1 MSAPTTDPTTAR
13 APADNRLSLGQFVA
27 GVRTVARREL
37 SAYFDS
43 PIAYVV
49 VIAFAL
55 LANSIFMNEFFLA
68 GRLEMDAY
76 FDALP
81 LLLAVFLPAITMRL
95 WAEERQRRTIEFLL
109 TLPIRASQAV
119 VGKYLAAASLLVLL
133 LASSLPIPLMLQSL
147 GEPDLGRIFAGYLGA
162 LLFGG
167 LLLSLGELLSAL
179 ASDQIVAFV
188 TTVLAGFALVL
199 LGDERVTSV
208 LDGLAPGL
216 HPGSFLYETVAATP
230 RYELFTSGIVDS
242 AGLIYFVGLTAACLG
257 LGGVVL
263 TRSRG

>member
-1 MSAPTTDPTTAR
+1 MSAPKSQPAPER
-13 APADNRLSLGQFVA
+13 APANNRLSAGQFLA

-43 PIAYVV
+43 AIAYVV

-81 LLLAVFLPAITMRL
+81 LLLA
-95 WAEERQRRTIEFLL
+95 
-109 TLPIRASQAV
+109 
-119 VGKYLAAASLLVLL
+119 
-133 LASSLPIPLMLQSL
+133 SSLPIPLMLQSL

-162 LLFGG
+162 FLFGG
-167 LLLSLGELLSAL
+167 LLLAIGELLSAL
-179 ASDQIVAFV
+179 AGDQIVAFV
-188 TTVLAGFALVL
+188 TTVLAGFAIVL

-216 HPGSFLYETVAATP
+216 HAGSFLYETVAATP
-230 RYELFTSGIVDS
+230 RYELFTSGVVDA
-242 AGLIYFVGLTAACLG
+242 AGLLYFVGLTVASLG